1 MSTRQASSM
10 IGLLPDQVV
19 YLRQPIWRGAVR
31 QDPKVAK
38 GNPYI
43 TGEYVIGQLNRAFGF
58 DGWDVQIL
66 KMDEAEVENSG
77 GRFKATYV
85 CHLELTV
92 YAGVRT
98 IKRHG
103 VGAHSMVSRNLVD
116 VIANGQA
123 SAYTKAIKSAAITF
137 GAQFGLNTVR
147 GGRGWQ
153 ANTQDEH
160 PMPPNLGL
168 EDWRTAW
175 MQQDINAQVG
185 SDDSQNEPNKP
196 EPKVVTSKFMY
207 PLQNLIKSVED
218 GGPTVEQLLSV
229 LVEIDHKYKDGTEVQ
244 TDSREQLLSA
254 IKSHLPSD
262 IEGVRRVL
270 DKVLL

>member
-1 MSTRQASSM
+1 MSTRHEQPAHH
-10 IGLLPDQVV
+10 GLLPDQVI

-43 TGEYVIGQLNRAFGF
+43 SGEYIIGQLNRAFGF
-58 DGWDVQIL
+58 DGWDVNIIR
-66 KMDEAEVENSG
+66 MDEAEVDATG
-77 GRFKATYV
+77 GRYRATYV
-85 CHLELTV
+85 CQVELVV
-92 YAGVRT
+92 YAGSRVIR
-98 IKRHG
+98 RHG
-103 VGAHSMVSRNLVD
+103 VGAHAMTSKNLVD

-153 ANTQDEH
+153 NNTQNEH

-175 MQQDINAQVG
+175 LKAEL
-185 SDDSQNEPNKP
+185 DSQSSSEDFSDEGSSPRPAPAQAARKH
-196 EPKVVTSKFMY
+196 SY
-207 PLQNLIKSVED
+207 PLQNLIKSEAD
-218 GGPTVEQLLSV
+218 GGPSVEQLS
-229 LVEIDHKYKDGTEVQ
+229 EVC
-244 TDSREQLLSA
+244 RRLNA
-254 IKSHLPSD
+254 PSD
-262 IEGVRRVL
+262 VSADVMVALIKQAITSDLAGTRAIL
-270 DKVLL
+270 DEVMG